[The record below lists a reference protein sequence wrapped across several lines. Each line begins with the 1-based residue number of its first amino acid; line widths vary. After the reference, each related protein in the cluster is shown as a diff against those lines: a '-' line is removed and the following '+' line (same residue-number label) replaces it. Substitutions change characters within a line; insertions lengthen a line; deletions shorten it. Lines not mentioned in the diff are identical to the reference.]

1 MMKFRLQVLFLLILC
16 FSCMKGPYTKSC
28 ELTTGYQTS
37 PAAGIVAYE
46 VHITGSA
53 YLQNLTYYTGSGP
66 VTVEKPT
73 LPFSI
78 SLPVE
83 PNERTGLQV
92 KGIAI
97 EGTIKI
103 QHTVITGTDTVRVQ
117 DGCEG

>member
-1 MMKFRLQVLFLLILC
+1 
-16 FSCMKGPYTKSC
+16 MKGSYTKSC

-37 PAAGIVAYE
+37 PAAGIVTFE

-53 YLQNLTYYTGSGP
+53 YLQTLIYHTGDGP

-73 LPFSI
+73 LPYFI

-83 PNERTGLQV
+83 ANERTGLQV

-97 EGTIKI
+97 EGSINI